1 MGNVTLAV
9 VVVTFNTRDLL
20 LQALQSVYDDAQRTG
35 RSHRVIV
42 VDNASSDGT
51 AAAVRGAFPS
61 VHLIENSTNVGL
73 APALNQGLRGCAD
86 ATYVLLMN
94 SDIKVRAGTLG
105 PMMAHLDAHPEVS
118 GVSVQLI
125 NPDGSPQKFRTSVG
139 VVLLPERLDRIFPL
153 SFFGTTF
160 HLGRRALYNDDQVG
174 PFDEYY
180 FFFNEDLDWSVRAHR
195 KGLMFH
201 YLPHM
206 PVVHY
211 RGMGRAQNRQK
222 LLTDQYR
229 MNLYFYAKFYGRA
242 VTHLIYYIQT
252 AELLGRLAYLRLAG
266 KGGTDVAAAYRLA
279 LDDQRRLM
287 SSLRPPRARGRS
299 TDL

>member
-1 MGNVTLAV
+1 MSNVTLGV

-20 LQALQSVYDDAQRTG
+20 LQALQSVYDDAQRAG

-42 VDNASSDGT
+42 VDNASTDGT
-51 AAAVRGAFPS
+51 AAAVRRAFPS
-61 VHLIENSTNVGL
+61 ARLIENATNVGL
-73 APALNQGLRGCAD
+73 APALNQGLRACAD

-94 SDIKVRAGTLG
+94 SDIKVHPGTLG
-105 PMMAHLDAHPEVS
+105 PMMDHLDAHPEVS

-125 NPDGSPQKFRTSVG
+125 NPDGSPQKFRTSVSL
-139 VVLLPERLDRIFPL
+139 VVLPERLDRIFPM

-160 HLGRRALYNDDQVG
+160 HLGCRAMYNDDQVG
-174 PFDEYY
+174 PFDDYY

-195 KGLMFH
+195 KGLVFH
-201 YLPHM
+201 YLPQM

-211 RGMGRAQNRQK
+211 RGMGRAQNRQR

-229 MNLYFYAKFYGRA
+229 MNLYFYAKLYGRA
-242 VTHLIYYIQT
+242 LAHVIYYIQT
-252 AELLGRLAYLRLAG
+252 AELLGRVAYLRIVG
-266 KGGTDVAAAYRLA
+266 KGGTDVAAAYRQA

-287 SSLRPPRARGRS
+287 SGVRPPRARGRP

>member
-1 MGNVTLAV
+1 MGTVTLAV
-9 VVVTFNTRDLL
+9 IVVTFNTRDLL
-20 LQALQSVYDDAQRTG
+20 LQALRSVYDDARRAG
-35 RSHRVIV
+35 RSHQVIV

-73 APALNQGLRGCAD
+73 APALNQGLRACTD

-94 SDIKVRAGTLG
+94 SDIEVRPGTLR
-105 PMMAHLDAHPEVS
+105 PMMDHLDANPEVA

-125 NPDGSPQKFRTSVG
+125 NPNGSPQKFRTSVG
-139 VVLLPERLDRIFPL
+139 IVLLPERLNRIFPIT
-153 SFFGTTF
+153 FFGTTF
-160 HLGRRALYNDDQVG
+160 HLGRRAMYNDDQVG

-180 FFFNEDLDWSVRAHR
+180 FFFNEDLDWSLRAHR
-195 KGLMFH
+195 KGLAFH

-211 RGMGRAQNRQK
+211 RGMGRAQNRQR

-242 VTHLIYYIQT
+242 LTHLIYYIQT
-252 AELLGRLAYLRLAG
+252 AELLGRLAYLRLVG
-266 KGGTDVAAAYRLA
+266 KGSSDVAAAYRLA

-287 SSLRPPRARGRS
+287 SSLRPHPGQGRP

>member
-1 MGNVTLAV
+1 MSNVTLGV

-20 LQALQSVYDDAQRTG
+20 LQALQSVYDDAQRAG

-42 VDNASSDGT
+42 VDNASTDGT
-51 AAAVRGAFPS
+51 AAAVRRAFPS
-61 VHLIENSTNVGL
+61 ARLIENATNVGL
-73 APALNQGLRGCAD
+73 APALNQGLRACAD

-94 SDIKVRAGTLG
+94 SDIKVHPGTLG
-105 PMMAHLDAHPEVS
+105 PMMDHLDAHPEVS

-125 NPDGSPQKFRTSVG
+125 NPDGSPQKFRTSVSL
-139 VVLLPERLDRIFPL
+139 VVLPERLDRIFPM

-160 HLGRRALYNDDQVG
+160 HLGRRAMYNDDQVG
-174 PFDEYY
+174 PFDDYY

-195 KGLMFH
+195 KGLVFH
-201 YLPHM
+201 YLPQM

-211 RGMGRAQNRQK
+211 RGMGRAQNRQR

-229 MNLYFYAKFYGRA
+229 MNLYFYAKLYGRA
-242 VTHLIYYIQT
+242 LAHVIYYIQT
-252 AELLGRLAYLRLAG
+252 AELLGRVAYLRIVG
-266 KGGTDVAAAYRLA
+266 KGGTDVAAAYRQA

-287 SSLRPPRARGRS
+287 SGVRPPRARGRP

>member
-9 VVVTFNTRDLL
+9 AVVTFNNRDLL
-20 LQALQSVYDDAQRTG
+20 LQAVQSVYDDAQRAG

-51 AAAVRGAFPS
+51 AAAVRKAFPS

-73 APALNQGLRGCAD
+73 APALNQGLRACAD

-94 SDIKVRAGTLG
+94 SDIKVRPGTLG
-105 PMMAHLDAHPEVS
+105 PMMDHLDAHPEVS

-125 NPDGSPQKFRTSVG
+125 HPDGAPQKFRTSFG
-139 VVLLPERLDRIFPL
+139 IVLLPEPLNRIFPIT
-153 SFFGTTF
+153 FFGTTF
-160 HLGRRALYNDDQVG
+160 HLGRRAMYNDDQVG

-195 KGLMFH
+195 KGLVFH
-201 YLPHM
+201 FLPNI
-206 PVVHY
+206 PVIHY
-211 RGMGRAQNRQK
+211 RGRGRAQNRQR

-229 MNLYFYAKFYGRA
+229 MNLYFYAKFYGRSW
-242 VTHLIYYIQT
+242 TQLIYYIQT
-252 AELLGRLAYLRLAG
+252 AEVLARLAYLRLVG
-266 KGGTDVAAAYRLA
+266 KHGTGDVTAYRLA

-287 SSLRPPRARGRS
+287 SSLRPPQTRGRP